1 VANFTLSIDGTEIT
15 ITELAP
21 VYWPEN
27 GEFNWLVR
35 AAGSLN
41 GEEYSLFLNFSDPAV
56 GAFAN
61 ADAMGAIYRLEQ
73 GQDYGEGRVYVDP
86 EQELGL
92 TGIDVSAEG
101 DVFEGSFDATMNL
114 QNDASQS
121 VEAVN
126 LQVTATFRIKL

>member
-1 VANFTLSIDGTEIT
+1 
-15 ITELAP
+15 
-21 VYWPEN
+21 
-27 GEFNWLVR
+27 
-35 AAGSLN
+35 
-41 GEEYSLFLNFSDPAV
+41 
-56 GAFAN
+56 
-61 ADAMGAIYRLEQ
+61 MGAIYRLEQ